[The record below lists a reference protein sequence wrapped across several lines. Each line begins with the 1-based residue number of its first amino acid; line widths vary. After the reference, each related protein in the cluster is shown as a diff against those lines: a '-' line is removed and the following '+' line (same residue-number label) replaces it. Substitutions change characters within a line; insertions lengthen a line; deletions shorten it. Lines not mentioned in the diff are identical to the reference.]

1 MKKLWQKIA
10 PHVSPG
16 IRLQLTLF
24 TLFFVS
30 ALIVAGFVF
39 SYFSQKADLEES
51 FRKEV
56 RAPEEVVSAHVGDLH
71 RFAQGFVQLET
82 FRIRLKEKTAAAR
95 ALRKAVQVREKSLGN
110 TWRSFVKTFGARV
123 QYSYQTR
130 RFDTYYSTY
139 LTEKNLKDFENQL
152 RSAVTAALPRAPD
165 KGIFEGWKKTAAK
178 VAEAEVAAAQL
189 EENLTGKRDEQELER
204 KRTQIARNRTTLMSD
219 LSRVFDPYLQARLDR
234 MQFERQTIRI
244 LSYGTELEN
253 LPAENEGKKKNKT
266 IKMPAALLD
275 TGMRAVADTAESWA
289 LLRSGEFS
297 DYVLRVFGEPDAHF
311 YNPGGQAGQRGREIH
326 LARSSLEVRFAP
338 VPMQLPV
345 VERARLAGAAE
356 KEAPEFLQKF
366 IDEDTR
372 FAAELKLLA
381 AKKSE
386 RLETLREKGT
396 PPFKDA
402 EYMAVA
408 REYRLLVAKRDAV
421 LKEIVR
427 FPVLEKDLATFKL
440 NRLKERETTLAQ
452 MTTKA
457 KDLNA
462 LLQLAAKG
470 KAPKDTPSVSELERS
485 LELAR
490 QQAEAERVEI
500 ANLRSQMGSY
510 EPGTDESA
518 ADRERAQKLML
529 AEALL
534 NLRDAALY
542 GRIRLALV
550 SEQDLLRQQRR
561 NPAARNEQLKHFAAV
576 RQFIYEAKNETDIP
590 VARGAVSPLAG
601 GVLAITRSE
610 AEEQMH
616 DLDTRPLLGE
626 KGLVRILLNENI
638 AGYNMIVVDKTS
650 GLARIWNS
658 TQRLLWFSSSIALLA
673 VIAAWYFSGLAVRRL
688 ASLSATSQQ
697 VRQGNLQVAFA
708 DKGYD
713 ELSALGQ
720 SLNSMVEGLRERE
733 ELRGELM
740 AAEEIQKRLLPATV
754 PANLQGRAD
763 IAGFYKAMVGIG
775 GDYFDYVPIGSD
787 YVAVAMGD
795 VSNHGVGP
803 ALVMAITRSQ
813 LHAELRA
820 KELSVRAILLKLNEQ
835 LYAETPPN
843 IFVTFF
849 LALYNLK
856 TGEMQYASAG
866 HSKPLLYKAGTGKTS
881 YLEAGGMPLGMDDN
895 DFFADTLEIRKV
907 KLEAGDIFV
916 QYTDGLSEAMN
927 GHREQFGYERMSD
940 QLVRN
945 AAQPA
950 QGVLDGLARAVEQ
963 FTGTRLDQ
971 PGPSSLNDDIAL
983 VCLRR
988 TSGKG

>member
-1 MKKLWQKIA
+1 MKKFWQQIL
-10 PHVSPG
+10 PLISPG

-30 ALIVAGFVF
+30 ALILASFVF
-39 SYFSQKADLEES
+39 TYFSQKSDLEES

-71 RFAQGFVQLET
+71 RFAQAFVQLET
-82 FRIRLKEKTAAAR
+82 FRIRLREKTAAAR

-110 TWRSFVKTFGARV
+110 VLRSFVKTFGARV

-139 LTEKNLKDFENQL
+139 LTEKNLKDFETQL
-152 RSAVTAALPRAPD
+152 RMALTSALSREPD
-165 KGIFEGWKKTAAK
+165 KKRFENWKKAA
-178 VAEAEVAAAQL
+178 ARVAAAEIAAAQI
-189 EENLTGKRDEQELER
+189 EENLSSKRDEAQLER
-204 KRTQIARNRTTLMSD
+204 KRKEIALYRSVLMGD
-219 LSRVFDPYLQARLDR
+219 LSRTFDLYLQARLDQ

-253 LPAENEGKKKNKT
+253 LVREEEGGGKAKAV
-266 IKMPAALLD
+266 KMPSPLLD
-275 TGMRAVADTAESWA
+275 TGMSANSGTAENWA
-289 LLRSGEFS
+289 LLRSADFS
-297 DYVLRVFGEPDAHF
+297 SYFRQVFSEPDKYF
-311 YNPGGQAGQRGREIH
+311 YDPLSTRAQEIR
-326 LARSSLEVRFAP
+326 LARSLLEVRFAP

-345 VERARLAGAAE
+345 VERARLATSAE
-356 KEAPEFLQKF
+356 KNPPEYWQKF
-366 IDEDTR
+366 MVEDAR
-372 FAAELKLLA
+372 FAGALSQLA
-381 AKKSE
+381 AKKTE
-386 RLETLREKGT
+386 RLSDLREKGI
-396 PPFKDA
+396 PPYKDS
-402 EYMAVA
+402 EYMVAA
-408 REYRLLVAKRDAV
+408 REYRKLTEQRDAA
-421 LKEIVR
+421 LRDIVKYS
-427 FPVLEKDLATFKL
+427 VLERQLAENKRT
-440 NRLKERETTLAQ
+440 RLKEREEAAAQ
-452 MTTKA
+452 
-457 KDLNA
+457 LNKQIKQ
-462 LLQLAAKG
+462 LNQLRQLAAQG
-470 KAPKDTPSVSELERS
+470 EAPKDTPSVAELERS
-485 LELAR
+485 IEVAR
-490 QQAEAERVEI
+490 QQEEAEASGI
-500 ANLRSQMGSY
+500 ALLKAQLGSY
-510 EPGTDESA
+510 EASVNAPAEEQ
-518 ADRERAQKLML
+518 RLAQQLML

-534 NLRDAALY
+534 HLRDAALY

-561 NPAARNEQLKHFAAV
+561 NPAARSEQLKHFAAV

-590 VARGAVSPLAG
+590 VARGAISPLAG

-616 DLDTRPLLGE
+616 DLDTRPLFGE

-650 GLARIWNS
+650 GLERIWNS

-697 VRQGNLQVAFA
+697 VRDGNLQVAFA
-708 DKGYD
+708 DGGYD

-733 ELRGELM
+733 ELKGELM
-740 AAEEIQKRLLPATV
+740 AAEEIQKRLLPAAV
-754 PANLQGRAD
+754 PANIKGRAD

-775 GDYFDYVPIGSD
+775 GDYFDYVPIGTD
-787 YVAVAMGD
+787 YIAIAMGD

-813 LHAELRA
+813 LHAELRG
-820 KELSVRAILLKLNEQ
+820 KELSVRNILLKLNEQ

-866 HSKPLLYKAGTGKTS
+866 HSKPLLYRTATRQVE

-907 KLEAGDIFV
+907 KLEPGDIFV

-927 GHREQFGYERMSD
+927 GEREQFGYERMSE

-950 QGVLDGLARAVEQ
+950 QGVLDGLAGAVEQ

-971 PGPSSLNDDIAL
+971 PGPSALNDDIAL

-988 TSGKG
+988 TAA

>member
-1 MKKLWQKIA
+1 MKKVWQKVLPMI
-10 PHVSPG
+10 SPG

-24 TLFFVS
+24 TIFFVS
-30 ALIVAGFVF
+30 ALIVASFVF

-56 RAPEEVVSAHVGDLH
+56 RVPEEVVSAHVGDLH

-152 RSAVTAALPRAPD
+152 LSAVAASLPRAPD
-165 KGIFEGWKKTAAK
+165 KVVIEGWKKTAAR
-178 VAEAEVAAAQL
+178 VAEAEIAAALL
-189 EENLTGKRDEQELER
+189 EENLSGKRDEQELER
-204 KRTQIARNRTTLMSD
+204 KRAQIAKNRTLLMSD
-219 LSRVFDPYLQARLDR
+219 LSRVFDPYLQAKLDR

-253 LPAENEGKKKNKT
+253 LSAEVEAGKGGKKL
-266 IKMPAALLD
+266 KMPGPLLD

-297 DYVLRVFGEPDAHF
+297 DYVRRVFTEPDEYFHSTGEL
-311 YNPGGQAGQRGREIH
+311 GGKRGREIR

-345 VERARLAGAAE
+345 VERARLASAAE
-356 KEAPEFLQKF
+356 KDAPDFLQKF
-366 IDEDTR
+366 IAEDSR

-381 AKKSE
+381 AKKSQ
-386 RLETLREKGT
+386 RLDVLREKGT
-396 PPFKDA
+396 PPYKDA
-402 EYMAVA
+402 DYMAAA
-408 REYRLLVAKRDAV
+408 REYRALVAQRDAA
-421 LKEIVR
+421 LREIVH
-427 FPVLEKDLATFKL
+427 FAALEKEQATQKLA
-440 NRLKERETTLAQ
+440 RLKERETVLAQ
-452 MTTKA
+452 TTKQI
-457 KDLNA
+457 KELTA

-470 KAPKDTPSVSELERS
+470 KAPKETPSVSELERS
-485 LELAR
+485 IELAR
-490 QQAEAERVEI
+490 QQSEAERGEI
-500 ANLRSQMGSY
+500 AALKAQAGSY
-510 EPGTDESA
+510 EPGAADGA

-561 NPAARNEQLKHFAAV
+561 NPAARNEQLRHFAAV

-590 VARGAVSPLAG
+590 VARGATSPLAG

-616 DLDTRPLLGE
+616 DLDTRPLLGD

-658 TQRLLWFSSSIALLA
+658 TQRLLWFSSGIALLA
-673 VIAAWYFSGLAVRRL
+673 VLAAWYFSGLAVRRI
-688 ASLSATSQQ
+688 ASLSSTSQQ
-697 VRQGNLQVAFA
+697 VRNGNLNVSFA
-708 DKGYD
+708 DRGYD
-713 ELSALGQ
+713 ELSSLGQ

-740 AAEEIQKRLLPATV
+740 AAEEIQKRLLPASV
-754 PANLQGRAD
+754 PVNLKGRAD

-787 YVAVAMGD
+787 YIAIAMGD

-820 KELSVRAILLKLNEQ
+820 KELSVRSILLKLNEQ
-835 LYAETPPN
+835 LYAETPAN

-866 HSKPLLYKAGTGKTS
+866 HSKPLLYRAAGGKTS

-907 KLEAGDIFV
+907 KLEPGDIFV

-927 GHREQFGYERMSD
+927 AAREQFGYDRMSE

-950 QGVLDGLARAVEQ
+950 EGVLTGLSRAVEQ

-971 PGPSSLNDDIAL
+971 PGPSALNDDIAL

-988 TSGKG
+988 TAV

>member
-1 MKKLWQKIA
+1 MRQLWQRILPHIA
-10 PHVSPG
+10 PG

-24 TLFFVS
+24 TLFFVTI
-30 ALIVAGFVF
+30 LILAGFIF

-51 FRKEV
+51 FLKEV
-56 RAPEEVVSAHVGDLH
+56 RAPEEVVSAHVSDLH

-82 FRIRLKEKTAAAR
+82 FRIRLKEKTLAAR
-95 ALRKAVQVREKSLGN
+95 ALQKTVRVRESSLGN
-110 TWRSFVKTFGARV
+110 TLRSFVKTFGARV

-130 RFDTYYSTY
+130 RFDTYYSKY
-139 LTEKNLKDFENQL
+139 LTEKNLRDFEAQL
-152 RSAVTAALPRAPD
+152 LSAVTAALPRAPE
-165 KGIFEGWKKTAAK
+165 KAVFEAWKKTAAR
-178 VAEAEVAAAQL
+178 VAEAEISAAKL
-189 EENLTGKRDEQELER
+189 EENLRSKRDELNLER
-204 KRTQIARNRTTLMSD
+204 KRAQIARNRTKLMSD

-234 MQFERQTIRI
+234 MQFERRTIRI

-253 LPAENEGKKKNKT
+253 LSVEDEGRQQAKT
-266 IKMPAALLD
+266 LRMPAPLLD

-297 DYVLRVFGEPDAHF
+297 DYVKRVFSDPDAYFHRPAEPDV
-311 YNPGGQAGQRGREIH
+311 QRGREIR
-326 LARSSLEVRFAP
+326 LARSSLEVRFVP
-338 VPMQLPV
+338 IPMQLPV
-345 VERARLAGAAE
+345 VERARLASAAE
-356 KEAPEFLQKF
+356 KDAPEFLQKF
-366 IDEDTR
+366 IAEDTR
-372 FAAELKLLA
+372 YAAELKLIA

-386 RLETLREKGT
+386 RLETLREKGI
-396 PPFKDA
+396 PPYKDA
-402 EYMAVA
+402 DYMAAA
-408 REYRLLVAKRDAV
+408 REYRQLVAKRDAA
-421 LKEIVR
+421 LNEIVR
-427 FPVLEKDLATFKL
+427 FNKLEKDLASLKL
-440 NRLKERETTLAQ
+440 NRLKEHEENLAQ
-452 MTTKA
+452 LSRQIKELTH
-457 KDLNA
+457 

-470 KAPKDTPSVSELERS
+470 KAMQGSPSVEELERK
-485 LELAR
+485 LEFAR
-490 QQAEAERVEI
+490 QQAEAERAEI
-500 ANLRSQMGSY
+500 ATLKGQTGSY
-510 EPGTDESA
+510 EPASGDTA
-518 ADRERAQKLML
+518 AERETAQQLML

-576 RQFIYEAKNETDIP
+576 RQFIYEARNETDIP
-590 VARGAVSPLAG
+590 VARGTVSPLAG

-616 DLDTRPLLGE
+616 DLDSRPLLGE
-626 KGLVRILLNENI
+626 NGLVRILLNENI
-638 AGYNMIVVDKTS
+638 AGYNMIVIDKTA

-658 TQRLLWFSSSIALLA
+658 TQRLLWYSSSIAFLA
-673 VIAAWYFSGLAVRRL
+673 VIAAWYFSGIAVRRI

-697 VRQGNLQVAFA
+697 VRNGNLQVTFA
-708 DKGYD
+708 DHGYD

-720 SLNSMVEGLRERE
+720 SLNSMVAGLRERE

-740 AAEEIQKRLLPATV
+740 AAEEIQKRLLPVTV

-775 GDYFDYVPIGSD
+775 GDYFDYVGIGSD
-787 YVAVAMGD
+787 HVAIAMGD

-813 LHAELRA
+813 LHAELRG
-820 KELSVRAILLKLNEQ
+820 KEISVRSILLKLNEQ
-835 LYAETPPN
+835 LYAETPAN

-866 HSKPLLYKAGTGKTS
+866 HSKPLLYRAGTGKAS

-895 DFFADTLEIRKV
+895 DFFADTLELRKV
-907 KLEAGDIFV
+907 KLEPGDIFV

-927 GHREQFGYERMSD
+927 SEREQFGYERMSA
-940 QLVRN
+940 QLISN

-950 QGVLDGLARAVEQ
+950 QGVLEGLARAVEQ

-971 PGPSSLNDDIAL
+971 PGPSALNDDIAL

-988 TSGKG
+988 SSGEA

>member
-1 MKKLWQKIA
+1 MKKLWQKVLPLI
-10 PHVSPG
+10 SPG
-16 IRLQLTLF
+16 IRLKLTFF
-24 TLFFVS
+24 TIFFVS
-30 ALIVAGFVF
+30 ALIVASFVF
-39 SYFSQKADLEES
+39 TYFSQKADLEES

-82 FRIRLKEKTAAAR
+82 FRIRLREKTAAAR

-110 TWRSFVKTFGARV
+110 VLRSFVKTFGVRV

-139 LTEKNLKDFENQL
+139 LTEKNLKDFETQL
-152 RSAVTAALPRAPD
+152 RMALTSALSREPD
-165 KGIFEGWKKTAAK
+165 KKRFENWQKAA
-178 VAEAEVAAAQL
+178 ARVAAAEIAAAQI
-189 EENLTGKRDEQELER
+189 EENLSSKRDEAQLER
-204 KRTQIARNRTTLMSD
+204 KRKEIALYRSVLMGD
-219 LSRVFDPYLQARLDR
+219 LSRTFDPYLQARLDQ

-253 LPAENEGKKKNKT
+253 LVREEEGGSKAKPV
-266 IKMPAALLD
+266 KMPAPLLD
-275 TGMRAVADTAESWA
+275 TLMSANSGTTENWA
-289 LLRSGEFS
+289 LLRSAEFS
-297 DYVLRVFGEPDAHF
+297 RYFRQVFSEPDKYF
-311 YNPGGQAGQRGREIH
+311 YDPLSTRAQEIR
-326 LARSSLEVRFAP
+326 LARSLLEVRFAP

-345 VERARLAGAAE
+345 VERARLATSAE
-356 KEAPEFLQKF
+356 KNPPEYWQKF
-366 IDEDTR
+366 MLEDAR
-372 FAAELKLLA
+372 FAAALSQLA
-381 AKKSE
+381 AKKTE
-386 RLETLREKGT
+386 RLSVLREKGI
-396 PPFKDA
+396 PPYKDS
-402 EYMAVA
+402 EYMAAA
-408 REYRLLVAKRDAV
+408 REYRKLAEQRDAALREV
-421 LKEIVR
+421 VN
-427 FPVLEKDLATFKL
+427 FAALERQLAENKRT
-440 NRLKERETTLAQ
+440 RLKEREEAAAQ
-452 MTTKA
+452 
-457 KDLNA
+457 LNKQIKQ
-462 LLQLAAKG
+462 LNQLRQLAAQG
-470 KAPKDTPSVSELERS
+470 KAPKDTPSIEELERS
-485 LELAR
+485 IELAR
-490 QQAEAERVEI
+490 QQEEAEGSTI
-500 ANLRSQMGSY
+500 ALLKAQLGSY
-510 EPGTDESA
+510 EASVNAPAEEQRLS
-518 ADRERAQKLML
+518 QQLML

-561 NPAARNEQLKHFAAV
+561 NPAARSEQLKHFAAI
-576 RQFIYEAKNETDIP
+576 RQFIYEAKNETEIP
-590 VARGAVSPLAG
+590 VARGAISPLAG

-616 DLDTRPLLGE
+616 DLDTRPLFGE
-626 KGLVRILLNENI
+626 KGLIRILLNENI

-650 GLARIWNS
+650 GLERIWSS

-688 ASLSATSQQ
+688 ASLSATSQL
-697 VRQGNLQVAFA
+697 VRDGNLQVTFA
-708 DKGYD
+708 DSGYD

-720 SLNSMVEGLRERE
+720 SLNSMVQGLRERE

-740 AAEEIQKRLLPATV
+740 AAEEIQKRLLPVSV
-754 PANLQGRAD
+754 PANLQGRAEL
-763 IAGFYKAMVGIG
+763 AGFYKAMVGIG
-775 GDYFDYVPIGSD
+775 GDYFDYVGIGKD
-787 YVAVAMGD
+787 HVAIAMGD

-803 ALVMAITRSQ
+803 ALIMAVTRSQ
-813 LHAELRA
+813 LHAELRSQ
-820 KELSVRAILLKLNEQ
+820 ELSVRNIMLKLNEQ

-866 HSKPLLYKAGTGKTS
+866 HSKPLLYRTATGQVE

-907 KLEAGDIFV
+907 KLEPGDIFV

-927 GHREQFGYERMSD
+927 AEREQFGYERMKEE
-940 QLVRN
+940 LLKN
-945 AAQPA
+945 IAQPA

-971 PGPSSLNDDIAL
+971 PGPSALNDDIAL

-988 TSGKG
+988 TAV

>member
-1 MKKLWQKIA
+1 MKRFWQKIL
-10 PHVSPG
+10 PLISPG

-30 ALIVAGFVF
+30 ALILASFVF
-39 SYFSQKADLEES
+39 TYFSQKSDLEES

-71 RFAQGFVQLET
+71 RFAQAFVQLET
-82 FRIRLKEKTAAAR
+82 FRIRLREKTAAAR

-110 TWRSFVKTFGARV
+110 VLRSFVKTFGARV

-139 LTEKNLKDFENQL
+139 LTEKNLKDFETQL
-152 RSAVTAALPRAPD
+152 RMALTSALSREPD
-165 KGIFEGWKKTAAK
+165 KKRFENWKKAA
-178 VAEAEVAAAQL
+178 ARVAAAEIAAAQI
-189 EENLTGKRDEQELER
+189 EENLSSKRDEAQLER
-204 KRTQIARNRTTLMSD
+204 KRKEIALYRSVLMGD
-219 LSRVFDPYLQARLDR
+219 LSRTFDPYLQARLDQ

-253 LPAENEGKKKNKT
+253 LVREEEGGSKAKAV
-266 IKMPAALLD
+266 KMPSPLLD
-275 TGMRAVADTAESWA
+275 TGMSANSGTAENWA
-289 LLRSGEFS
+289 LLRSADFS
-297 DYVLRVFGEPDAHF
+297 SYFRQLFSEPDKYF
-311 YNPGGQAGQRGREIH
+311 YDPLSTRAQEIR
-326 LARSSLEVRFAP
+326 LARSLLEVRFAP

-345 VERARLAGAAE
+345 VERARLATSAE
-356 KEAPEFLQKF
+356 KNPPEYWQKF
-366 IDEDTR
+366 MVEDAR
-372 FAAELKLLA
+372 FAGALSQLA
-381 AKKSE
+381 AKKTE
-386 RLETLREKGT
+386 RLSDLREKGI
-396 PPFKDA
+396 PPYKDS
-402 EYMAVA
+402 EYMVAA
-408 REYRLLVAKRDAV
+408 REYRKLTEQRDAA
-421 LKEIVR
+421 LRDIVKYS
-427 FPVLEKDLATFKL
+427 VLERQLAENKRT
-440 NRLKERETTLAQ
+440 RLKEREEAAAQ
-452 MTTKA
+452 
-457 KDLNA
+457 LNKQIKQ
-462 LLQLAAKG
+462 LNQLRQLAAQG
-470 KAPKDTPSVSELERS
+470 KAPKDTPSVAELERS
-485 LELAR
+485 IEVAR
-490 QQAEAERVEI
+490 QQEEAEASGI
-500 ANLRSQMGSY
+500 ALLKAQLGSY
-510 EPGTDESA
+510 EASVNAPAEEQ
-518 ADRERAQKLML
+518 RLAQQLML

-534 NLRDAALY
+534 HLRDAALY

-561 NPAARNEQLKHFAAV
+561 NPAARSEQLKHFAAV

-590 VARGAVSPLAG
+590 VARGAISPLAG

-616 DLDTRPLLGE
+616 DLDTRPLFGE

-650 GLARIWNS
+650 GLERIWNS

-697 VRQGNLQVAFA
+697 VRDGNLQVAFA
-708 DKGYD
+708 DGGYD

-733 ELRGELM
+733 ELKGELM
-740 AAEEIQKRLLPATV
+740 AAEEIQKRLLPAAV
-754 PANLQGRAD
+754 PANIKGRAD

-775 GDYFDYVPIGSD
+775 GDYFDYVPIGTD
-787 YVAVAMGD
+787 YIAIAMGD

-813 LHAELRA
+813 LHAELRG
-820 KELSVRAILLKLNEQ
+820 KELSVRNILLKLNEQ
-835 LYAETPPN
+835 LYAETPTN

-866 HSKPLLYKAGTGKTS
+866 HSKPLLYRTATRQVE

-907 KLEAGDIFV
+907 KLEPGDIFV

-927 GHREQFGYERMSD
+927 GEREQFGYERMSE

-950 QGVLDGLARAVEQ
+950 QGVLDGLAGAVEQ

-971 PGPSSLNDDIAL
+971 PGPSALNDDIAL

-988 TSGKG
+988 TAA